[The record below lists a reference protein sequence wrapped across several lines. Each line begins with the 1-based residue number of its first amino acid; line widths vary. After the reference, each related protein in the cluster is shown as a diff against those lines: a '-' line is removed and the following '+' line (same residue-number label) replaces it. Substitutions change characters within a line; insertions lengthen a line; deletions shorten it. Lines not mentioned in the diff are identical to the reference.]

1 MLSKQ
6 STKRN
11 SKKEK
16 HIMMKQNQELTIIIL
31 EQVFSIEAHSLP
43 SFLFLLNQIPVS
55 FVSHFFQNPHALVF
69 SLTPLYLSFALFFSF
84 SLFSS
89 SLPTTLLLHVQQKKS
104 LSQPPPWY
112 GGCLFFH
119 TSHATRSLVEVVP
132 HPTLQRWCFAILLF
146 LTKRPSSPG
155 VVRRR

>member
-31 EQVFSIEAHSLP
+31 EQVFSIEAHPLP
-43 SFLFLLNQIPVS
+43 SFPLFLNQIPIS

-69 SLTPLYLSFALFFSF
+69 SLTPLYLSFALFFFLSLCFHPLSQLLYCSLFNKKSLYLNHHHGTVVVFFFSHVPCHSFTCRGCPPTPLYRDGVLLSCSF
-84 SLFSS
+84 SLKDQA
-89 SLPTTLLLHVQQKKS
+89 LLG
-104 LSQPPPWY
+104 W
-112 GGCLFFH
+112 
-119 TSHATRSLVEVVP
+119 
-132 HPTLQRWCFAILLF
+132 
-146 LTKRPSSPG
+146 
-155 VVRRR
+155 